1 MEGTIGE
8 LDIEELL
15 VFQEDCDRS
24 QSISEFYRLRLLN
37 YDAVQKLQTYWCSD
51 LEILE
56 KGFRSLN
63 TPLAEIL
70 NLIDPLVLEDKMR
83 HLEAL
88 DEEDKLTRSQA
99 RLLLILQMQH
109 YRQERLELTAS
120 IKNIKQQI
128 ATIDKMRAAEAFNSA
143 DDDTSLAEIGNLEDT
158 LLAKEELMTEL
169 LQFARLNAS
178 GWKSQQPE
186 FQKIYQDYVE
196 GSEQFVNYYN

>member
-1 MEGTIGE
+1 MESTIGE

-15 VFQEDCDRS
+15 VSQEAYNRP
-24 QSISEFYRLRLLN
+24 QLISEFYRLRLLN
-37 YDAVQKLQTYWCSD
+37 YDTAQKLQTYWCSD

-120 IKNIKQQI
+120 IKSLKKQI
-128 ATIDKMRAAEAFNSA
+128 ATIDKIRAAEAFNSA
-143 DDDTSLAEIGNLEDT
+143 DDDTSLAEISNLEDT

-169 LQFARLNAS
+169 LQFARLNTS

-186 FQKIYQDYVE
+186 FQKIYQDYAE
-196 GSEQFVNYYN
+196 DSEQFINCYN

>member
-1 MEGTIGE
+1 MESTIGE

-15 VFQEDCDRS
+15 VSQEVGDRS
-24 QSISEFYRLRLLN
+24 QLISEFYSLRLLN

-128 ATIDKMRAAEAFNSA
+128 ATIDKMRAAEALNSA
-143 DDDTSLAEIGNLEDT
+143 DDDTSLAEISNLEDT
-158 LLAKEELMTEL
+158 LSAKEELMTEL

-178 GWKSQQPE
+178 DWKGQQPE

-196 GSEQFVNYYN
+196 GSEQFLNRYN

>member
-1 MEGTIGE
+1 MESTVGE

-15 VFQEDCDRS
+15 VSQEVGDRS
-24 QSISEFYRLRLLN
+24 QLISEFYSLRLLN

-63 TPLAEIL
+63 TPLSEIL

-88 DEEDKLTRSQA
+88 EEEDKLTRSQA

-109 YRQERLELTAS
+109 YRHERLELTAS
-120 IKNIKQQI
+120 IKSIKHQI
-128 ATIDKMRAAEAFNSA
+128 ATIDGMRAAEALNSA
-143 DDDTSLAEIGNLEDT
+143 DDDTSLEEVSNLEDT
-158 LLAKEELMTEL
+158 LSAKEELMTEL
-169 LQFARLNAS
+169 LQFARLNPS
-178 GWKSQQPE
+178 DWKGQQPE
-186 FQKIYQDYVE
+186 FQKIYQDYAE
-196 GSEQFVNYYN
+196 DSEQFLNRYN

>member
-1 MEGTIGE
+1 MESTIGE

-15 VFQEDCDRS
+15 VSQEVGDRS
-24 QSISEFYRLRLLN
+24 QLISEFYRLRLLN

-120 IKNIKQQI
+120 IRNIKQQI

-143 DDDTSLAEIGNLEDT
+143 DDDTSLAEISNLEDT

-169 LQFARLNAS
+169 LQFARLNTS

-186 FQKIYQDYVE
+186 FQKIYQDYSE
-196 GSEQFVNYYN
+196 GSEQFVNCYN

>member
-1 MEGTIGE
+1 MCLKKVG
-8 LDIEELL
+8 
-15 VFQEDCDRS
+15 DRS
-24 QSISEFYRLRLLN
+24 QLISEFYSLRLLN

-56 KGFRSLN
+56 KGFHSLN

-70 NLIDPLVLEDKMR
+70 NLIDPLVLEDKMC

-88 DEEDKLTRSQA
+88 EEEDKLTRSQA

-109 YRQERLELTAS
+109 YRQERLELTVS

-143 DDDTSLAEIGNLEDT
+143 DDDTSLAEISNLEDT

-169 LQFARLNAS
+169 LQFARLNTS

-196 GSEQFVNYYN
+196 GSEQFVNCYN